1 MFSIEYFKYLFKSKK
16 YLLLII
22 ALVTLLN
29 VFIDSK
35 EASIVLQSLLSAGL
49 LFVLPVMV
57 FYYVHDKKAVDTFFS
72 IPVSRKEMLITNM
85 VFIVSTIA
93 IPQLLSMIVYGI
105 FKGISLGSVVLYC
118 LEALLAVCAIASFN
132 SMLFLLANNIIDG
145 IIVIGAYTF
154 LPLSLLITLDTFLR
168 TFVAGINSFKL
179 SFIGYLSPI
188 FMGFDVISE
197 YLRKGQHFINHNIA
211 LIIVLIVSAVVLY
224 RNYVNRKVERA
235 NTLTTKL
242 ATYPLIMT
250 IYLFMVLL
258 LLSTA
263 YGFSYVGLDGT
274 IHFIKDQIVLYIV
287 LFAIFVSAYFI
298 YKRQLSFNYKLPI
311 LFIVAALIT
320 LLFAQS
326 AKTTRGFGLS
336 DKYIKNEPHTQYSV
350 NLWQDKNYGGS
361 NNKVIDY
368 FAKKLDYTP
377 SYINVNV
384 LVGVERTRVEISQKC
399 LDFLEKT
406 RLAAIDYY
414 YSNDKD
420 YSDSVGNM
428 YVESKQNKDLET
440 YSYTLKGVDLDELM
454 SLVNEPY
461 VTISVQT
468 DKAEYSVDK
477 NGELIVTY
485 LYE

>member
-105 FKGISLGSVVLYC
+105 FQGISLGSVVLYC
-118 LEALLAVCAIASFN
+118 LEALLAICAIASFN

-211 LIIVLIVSAVVLY
+211 L
-224 RNYVNRKVERA
+224 
-235 NTLTTKL
+235 NT
-242 ATYPLIMT
+242 
-250 IYLFMVLL
+250 
-258 LLSTA
+258 
-263 YGFSYVGLDGT
+263 
-274 IHFIKDQIVLYIV
+274 
-287 LFAIFVSAYFI
+287 
-298 YKRQLSFNYKLPI
+298 
-311 LFIVAALIT
+311 
-320 LLFAQS
+320 
-326 AKTTRGFGLS
+326 KT
-336 DKYIKNEPHTQYSV
+336 
-350 NLWQDKNYGGS
+350 
-361 NNKVIDY
+361 
-368 FAKKLDYTP
+368 
-377 SYINVNV
+377 
-384 LVGVERTRVEISQKC
+384 
-399 LDFLEKT
+399 
-406 RLAAIDYY
+406 
-414 YSNDKD
+414 
-420 YSDSVGNM
+420 
-428 YVESKQNKDLET
+428 
-440 YSYTLKGVDLDELM
+440 
-454 SLVNEPY
+454 
-461 VTISVQT
+461 
-468 DKAEYSVDK
+468 
-477 NGELIVTY
+477 
-485 LYE
+485 